1 MTWEAQTA
9 KMVAKAYNRIN
20 LIRIVSGLAKKKNPT
35 LFVKLYQAIILSIY
49 EYSSI
54 CMINAAE
61 CHLEKMQVQQNQA
74 LRCVLS
80 LPAYVSVKDLHDG
93 SGVKQVKDHLITF
106 ARMRLRAMRQSS
118 QIVNDSIKKFNNV
131 RHIQTNCSP
140 MDILLQ

>member
-1 MTWEAQTA
+1 MDVDSKCPVPSEAYFLKQTKVPYRRVELCWNTKLHGA
-9 KMVAKAYNRIN
+9 N
-20 LIRIVSGLAKKKNPT
+20 SDLAT
-35 LFVKLYQAIILSIY
+35 ETF
-49 EYSSI
+49 SSI
-54 CMINAAE
+54 CMINATE

-93 SGVKQVKDHLITF
+93 SGVKLVKDHLITF

-118 QIVNDSIKKFNNV
+118 QIVNDSVKKFNNV